1 MTHPSRWHVARL
13 ARFAAV
19 FGAALL
25 FGAAQLAAQGTT
37 GKIEGTVRDQAGAA
51 VAGAQVLIVGSAF
64 SSTSNE
70 QGYYF
75 INNVPAGVMT
85 VRAQY
90 IGYAPSEVR
99 NVRVFAGQ
107 TMTVNLQLEQRAIEV
122 TGINVT
128 VGATPIVP
136 RDQVASKSIVAGDL
150 VQSLP
155 VGQASDAL
163 RLQPGVVESA
173 RGLSLRGSRTD
184 EAIVYLDG
192 VPMRSVSGRTGTG
205 RGAPNAGLGVNVIG
219 TDALEEV
226 SVTTGAIGASQGDA
240 QSGVISF
247 VTRSGGERLTGYLSG
262 ATDELSGQTY
272 GQGLNRFE
280 GSLGGPLAH
289 NLKFF
294 VSTVMEG
301 RQNPLLG
308 KGSSDAPLYVLNGID
323 TTVTVAL
330 KPGTATSDSQVVS
343 LPAFTRYSSGQR
355 RPDNWSNDWNLD
367 GKLTYSY
374 GSGSRFSAAFHRTRS
389 QGLTFRGSAP
399 TGNIYDPQSQT
410 GFMNLSNALILNW
423 TQDLTRSAGRAF
435 ALDAS
440 FSFQGDRSTAGLVD
454 QSWFASNHNPTG
466 NFSFGDIPFVVNTS
480 NFALDDRLIQ
490 NIRVNNCQNGRD
502 AARPTMGGCIPFLNR
517 ASDFS
522 TAAAYRTNPYGVDRT
537 FYSISGTGSPG
548 TALAQENRVTGRVS
562 ADWQAD
568 RYNRVQFGGDF
579 VRADVRTF
587 NSNSLTSQIFMD
599 AAAYKP
605 NRFGVY
611 AQDRLD
617 LGDVVIDF
625 GLRYDRLQSNV
636 LFPTIPGRINS
647 DPLTGH
653 SGTPAAGLT
662 KVLAEVRTPAN
673 ICGGPNGVFSGCIS
687 ASDTAAIIA
696 NATATANRCAADIAA
711 SDTTSWATCNLSAGS
726 PHSVLLPSVRVSF
739 PITDRTG
746 FRLSYA
752 QQAQTPEFQRYAASV
767 NTDLA
772 ITNTNSVWGQD
783 INYGKTILF
792 EFGVRHAFSQ
802 DMVLDVSLYN
812 KDIVSDV
819 TGRVEQYFDY
829 STGSVQGID
838 LYTNQDFGNVRGID
852 FKLDRRIGSL
862 FQGSLSYTL
871 QASKSTGS
879 DPTEYLNTYS
889 RSISAISGDREPP
902 PQAILTTGDNRT
914 HTIAGNLVLN
924 LPHGWQE
931 GSMLGTLFQDFG
943 AFATFRFASGLPY
956 TPFSQGANGC
966 INLGGG
972 GLGPNNGFG
981 LQGVPCAPLN
991 SATTPWIKNV
1001 DLRLTRG
1008 FQISN
1013 GRNITVFADFRNLF
1027 NFTNILNLF
1036 VETGDIHNATFQDK
1050 STVTV
1055 IDGLHSEAGGLYTT
1069 KTIGGV
1075 AKTGIDLSNC
1085 AAFNPLSSAG
1095 VPDCIMLRRTEARFA
1110 DPDDPNGAN
1119 LFYTDTEINRA
1130 LGAWYLRGNGPQTL
1144 VGPGLNFRFGF
1155 ELNF

>member
-1 MTHPSRWHVARL
+1 MTHSSRWHVARL
-13 ARFAAV
+13 AAAV
-19 FGAALL
+19 GVALL
-25 FGAAQLAAQGTT
+25 FGAGHLAAQGTS
-37 GKIEGTVRDQAGAA
+37 GKIEGTVRDQAGAPI
-51 VAGAQVLIVGSAF
+51 AGAQVLIVGSAF

-75 INNVPAGVMT
+75 INNVPVGVMT

-90 IGYAPSEVR
+90 IGYAPAEVR
-99 NVRVFAGQ
+99 SVRVFAGQ
-107 TMTVNLQLEQRAIEV
+107 TMTVNLALEQRAIEV
-122 TGINVT
+122 GGIT
-128 VGATPIVP
+128 VSVEQNPIVP
-136 RDQVASKSIVAGDL
+136 RDQVASKSIISGDL
-150 VQSLP
+150 MQGLP
-155 VGQASDAL
+155 VGQASEAI

-173 RGLSLRGSRTD
+173 RGISLRGSRTD
-184 EAIVYLDG
+184 ESIVYIDG

-205 RGAPNAGLGVNVIG
+205 RAAPNAGLGVNVIG
-219 TDALEEV
+219 TDAIEEV
-226 SVTTGAIGASQGDA
+226 SVTTGAIGAAQGDA

-247 VTRSGGERLTGYLSG
+247 VTRSGGEHFTGYLSG
-262 ATDELSGQTY
+262 ATDEVSGQTY
-272 GQGLNRFE
+272 GQGLNRLE
-280 GSLGGPLAH
+280 ASLGGPLAH

-308 KGSSDAPLYVLNGID
+308 AGSQNAPLYVLNGID

-330 KPGTATSDSQVVS
+330 KPGTATSDSQIVA

-367 GKLTYSY
+367 SKLTYSY

-389 QGLTFRGSAP
+389 QGLNFRGSALA
-399 TGNIYDPQSQT
+399 GNIYDPQSQT
-410 GFMNLSNALILNW
+410 GFLNLSNALILNW
-423 TQDLTRSAGRAF
+423 TQDLSHAAGHAF

-440 FSFQGDRSTAGLVD
+440 FSIQGDQSTSGLVD
-454 QSWFASNHNPTG
+454 QNWFANNHTETG
-466 NFSFGDIPFVVNTS
+466 NFGFGNIPFIVNAD
-480 NFALDDRLIQ
+480 NFTMDDRLIQ

-502 AARPTMGGCIPFLNR
+502 AARPTMGGCVPFLNR
-517 ASDFS
+517 SNDFT
-522 TAAAYRTNPYGVDRT
+522 TAASFRTNPYGVDRT
-537 FYSISGTGSPG
+537 FYGATGTGNPG
-548 TALAQENRVTGRVS
+548 VALASENRTTGRIA

-568 RYNRVQFGGDF
+568 RYNRLQFGGDF
-579 VRADVRTF
+579 VKADVRTF
-587 NSNSLTSQIFMD
+587 NANLTNQIFMD
-599 AAAYKP
+599 AAAYQP
-605 NRFGVY
+605 NRFGLY

-617 LGDVVIDF
+617 LGDVVVDF
-625 GLRYDRLQSNV
+625 GLRYDRLNSNV
-636 LFPTIPGRINS
+636 LFPTTPGRINS

-653 SGTPAAGLT
+653 SGTPAAGLV
-662 KVLAEVRTPAN
+662 KVLADVRNPAN
-673 ICGGPNGVFSGCIS
+673 LCGGTNGVFSGCI
-687 ASDTAAIIA
+687 AAADTASIIA
-696 NATATANRCAADIAA
+696 NATSTATRCAADIAA
-711 SDTTSWATCNLSAGS
+711 ADTTSWSTCNLAPGAA
-726 PHSVLLPSVRVSF
+726 HSVFLPSVRVSF

-772 ITNTNSVWGQD
+772 ITNTNSTWGQD

-819 TGRVEQYFDY
+819 AGRIEQYFDY
-829 STGSVQGID
+829 STGSVQGIN
-838 LYTNQDFGNVRGID
+838 LFTNQDFGNVRGID
-852 FKLDRRIGSL
+852 FRLDRRLGSL

-871 QASKSTGS
+871 QSSKSTGS
-879 DPTEYLNTYS
+879 DPTEYLNTYA
-889 RSISAISGDREPP
+889 RQISAVSGDREPP
-902 PQAILTTGDNRT
+902 PQAILTTADNRT

-931 GSMLGTLFQDFG
+931 GTMLGKIFQDFG

-956 TPFSQGANGC
+956 TRFP
-966 INLGGG
+966 NLGGG

-981 LQGVPCAPLN
+981 LVGTPAEPLN
-991 SATTPWIKNV
+991 ASTTPWIKNV

-1008 FQISN
+1008 FQISS
-1013 GRNITVFADFRNLF
+1013 GRNVTVFADFRNLF

-1036 VETGDIHNATFQDK
+1036 VETGDVSNALYESNQTA
-1050 STVTV
+1050 TVRA
-1055 IDGLHSEAGGLYTT
+1055 GLLSEAGSKYTT

-1075 AKTGIDLSNC
+1075 ATTGIDLSDC
-1085 AAFNPLSSAG
+1085 SSFNSLSTAG

-1110 DPDDPNGAN
+1110 DPNDPNGGN
-1119 LFYTDTEINRA
+1119 LFYTDSEINRA
-1130 LGAWYLRGNGPQTL
+1130 LNAWYVRGSGPQTL

>member
-1 MTHPSRWHVARL
+1 MTQPSRWHVARL

-19 FGAALL
+19 FGVALL
-25 FGAAQLAAQGTT
+25 FGAGRLAAQGTT
-37 GKIEGTVRDQAGAA
+37 GKIEGTVRDQAGAPI
-51 VAGAQVLIVGSAF
+51 AGAQVLIVGSAF
-64 SSTSNE
+64 SSTTNE

-75 INNVPAGVMT
+75 INNVAAGVMT

-107 TMTVNLQLEQRAIEV
+107 TMTVNLALEQRAIEV
-122 TGINVT
+122 GGIT
-128 VGATPIVP
+128 VSVEQNPIVP

-150 VQSLP
+150 IVGLP
-155 VGQASDAL
+155 VYQANEAL
-163 RLQPGVVESA
+163 RLQPGVVESN
-173 RGLSLRGSRTD
+173 RGLSIRGSRTD
-184 EAIVYLDG
+184 EAIVYIDG
-192 VPMRSVSGRTGTG
+192 APMRSVSGRTGTG

-219 TDALEEV
+219 TDAIEEV

-262 ATDELSGQTY
+262 ATDEVSGQTY
-272 GQGLNRFE
+272 GQGLNRLE
-280 GSLGGPLAH
+280 ASLGGPLAR

-323 TTVTVAL
+323 TTLTVAL
-330 KPGTATSDSQVVS
+330 QPTNPTSDSQVVS

-355 RPDNWSNDWNLD
+355 RPDNWSSDWNLD

-389 QGLTFRGSAP
+389 QGLTFRGSAST
-399 TGNIYDPQSQT
+399 TGNVNIYDPQSQT
-410 GFMNLSNALILNW
+410 GFLNLSNALILNW
-423 TQDLTRSAGRAF
+423 TQDLTRSAGHAF

-440 FSFQGDRSTAGLVD
+440 FSIQGDRSTSGLVD
-454 QSWFASNHNPTG
+454 QAWFANNHTPTG
-466 NFSFGDIPFVVNTS
+466 NFAMGNIPFTINQD
-480 NFALDDRLIQ
+480 NFTLDDRLIQ
-490 NIRVNNCQNGRD
+490 NIRVNNCLNGRD
-502 AARPTMGGCIPFLNR
+502 AARPTMGGCVPFLNR
-517 ASDFS
+517 TNDFA
-522 TAAAYRTNPYGVDRT
+522 TAASFRTNPYGVDRT
-537 FYSISGTGSPG
+537 FYALTGTGNPG
-548 TALAQENRVTGRVS
+548 VALAREDRMTGRIA

-568 RYNRVQFGGDF
+568 RYNRLQFGGDF

-587 NSNSLTSQIFMD
+587 NSNLTNQIFMD

-605 NRFGVY
+605 NRFGLY

-625 GLRYDRLQSNV
+625 GLRYDRLNSNV
-636 LFPTIPGRINS
+636 LFPTVAGRISS

-653 SGTPAAGLT
+653 SGSPAAGLA
-662 KVLAEVRTPAN
+662 KVLNDVRTPGN
-673 ICGGPNGVFSGCIS
+673 ICGGPKGVYSGCIS
-687 ASDTAAIIA
+687 ASDTATIIA
-696 NATATANRCAADIAA
+696 SATDVANRCQAAITAAD
-711 SDTTSWATCNLSAGS
+711 TTAWSTCNLTPGAT
-726 PHSVLLPSVRVSF
+726 HSVVLPSVRVSF

-767 NTDLA
+767 NTDLG
-772 ITNTNSVWGQD
+772 ITNTNSTWGQD

-819 TGRVEQYFDY
+819 AGRVLQYFDY
-829 STGSVQGID
+829 TTRSVQGIN
-838 LYTNQDFGNVRGID
+838 LFTNQDFGNVRGID
-852 FKLDRRIGSL
+852 FRIDRRLGSL

-871 QASKSTGS
+871 QSSKSTGS
-879 DPTEYLNTYS
+879 DPTEYLNTYA
-889 RSISAISGDREPP
+889 RQISAISGDREPP

-914 HTIAGNLVLN
+914 HTIAGNLTLN

-931 GSMLGTLFQDFG
+931 GTMLGTLFQDFG

-956 TPFSQGANGC
+956 TRFP
-966 INLGGG
+966 NLGGG

-981 LQGVPCAPLN
+981 LVGTPAEPLN
-991 SATTPWIKNV
+991 ASTTPWIKNV

-1008 FQISN
+1008 FQVSS
-1013 GRNITVFADFRNLF
+1013 GRNVTVFADFRNLF
-1027 NFTNILNLF
+1027 NFTNILSLF
-1036 VETGDIHNATFQDK
+1036 VETGDIQNAQFETNTTA
-1050 STVTV
+1050 TVRA
-1055 IDGLHSEAGGLYTT
+1055 GLRSEAGGLYTT

-1085 AAFNPLSSAG
+1085 AAFNSLSTAG
-1095 VPDCIMLRRTEARFA
+1095 IPDCIMLRRAEARFA
-1110 DPDDPNGAN
+1110 DPDDPGGAN
-1119 LFYTDTEINRA
+1119 LFYTDSEINRA
-1130 LGAWYLRGNGPQTL
+1130 LNAWYTRASGPQTL

>member
-1 MTHPSRWHVARL
+1 MNHSSRWNLARL
-13 ARFAAV
+13 VRAAAT
-19 FGAALL
+19 FGVVLL
-25 FGAAQLAAQGTT
+25 IGAGRLAAQGTT
-37 GKIEGTVRDQAGAA
+37 GKIEGTVRDQSGAA
-51 VAGAQVLIVGSAF
+51 IAGAQVLIVGSAYT
-64 SSTSNE
+64 STSNE

-122 TGINVT
+122 TGVT
-128 VGATPIVP
+128 VTAEQNPIVP
-136 RDQVASKSIVAGDL
+136 RDQVASKSIIAGDL
-150 VQSLP
+150 LQSLP
-155 VGQASDAL
+155 VGQASEAI
-163 RLQPGVVESA
+163 RLQPGVVESG
-173 RGLSLRGSRTD
+173 RGISLRGSRTD

-205 RGAPNAGLGVNVIG
+205 RGAPNNGLGVNVIG
-219 TDALEEV
+219 TNALEEV

-247 VTRSGGERLTGYLSG
+247 VTRSGGERFTGFLSG
-262 ATDELSGQTY
+262 ATDEVSGQTY
-272 GQGLNRFE
+272 GQGLNRLE
-280 GSLGGPLAH
+280 ASLGGPLMQ

-308 KGSSDAPLYVLNGID
+308 KGSSDAPLYVLDGID
-323 TTVTVAL
+323 TTLTVAL
-330 KPGTATSDSQVVS
+330 KPGSPISDSQRVV

-355 RPDNWSNDWNLD
+355 RPDNWSSDWNLD
-367 GKLTYSY
+367 AKLTYSY

-389 QGLTFRGSAP
+389 QGLNFRGSAP
-399 TGNIYDPQSQT
+399 SGNIYDPQAQG
-410 GFMNLSNALILNW
+410 GFLNLSNALILNW
-423 TQDLTRSAGRAF
+423 TQDVSHSAGHAF

-440 FSFQGDRSTAGLVD
+440 FSLQGDRSTGGLVD
-454 QSWFASNHNPTG
+454 QSWLQNNHTATG
-466 NFSFGDIPFVVNTS
+466 NFAFGNIPFIVNAD
-480 NFALDDRLIQ
+480 NFTLDDRLIQ
-490 NIRVNNCQNGRD
+490 NIRVNNCLNGRD
-502 AARPTMGGCIPFLNR
+502 AARPSMGGCIPYLNR
-517 ASDFS
+517 GSDFS
-522 TAAAYRTNPYGVDRT
+522 TAASFRTNPYGVDRT
-537 FYSISGTGSPG
+537 FYGVNGTGSPA
-548 TALAQENRVTGRVS
+548 TALDQENRITGRVA

-579 VRADVRTF
+579 VKADVRTF
-587 NSNSLTSQIFMD
+587 NTNSLTSQIFMD

-605 NRFGVY
+605 NRFGLY

-625 GLRYDRLQSNV
+625 GLRYDRLNSNV

-653 SGTPAAGLT
+653 SGTPAAGLV
-662 KVLAEVRTPAN
+662 KVLTDVRTPTN
-673 ICGGPNGVFSGCIS
+673 ICGGPNGVFPGCIS
-687 ASDTAAIIA
+687 AADTASIIA
-696 NATATANRCAADIAA
+696 NATTTANQCAADIAA
-711 SDTTSWATCNLSAGS
+711 ADTTSWATCNLTTGGA
-726 PHSVLLPSVRVSF
+726 HSVLLPSVRVSF

-772 ITNTNSVWGQD
+772 ITNTNSTWGQD
-783 INYGKTILF
+783 ISYGKTILF

-819 TGRVEQYFDY
+819 AGRVEQYFDY
-829 STGSVQGID
+829 STGSVQGIN
-838 LYTNQDFGNVRGID
+838 LFTNQDFGNVRGID
-852 FKLDRRIGSL
+852 VRLDRRVGSL

-871 QASKSTGS
+871 QSSKSTGS
-879 DPTEYLNTYS
+879 DPTEYLNTYA
-889 RSISAISGDREPP
+889 RQISAISGDREPP
-902 PQAILTTGDNRT
+902 PQAILATGDNRT

-924 LPHGWQE
+924 LPHGWRE
-931 GSMLGTLFQDFG
+931 GSTLGTLFQDFG

-956 TPFSQGANGC
+956 TPFSNGPNGC

-981 LQGVPCAPLN
+981 LVGTPCAPLN

-1008 FQISN
+1008 FQLSR
-1013 GRNITVFADFRNLF
+1013 GRNVTVFADFRNLF

-1036 VETGDIHNATFQDK
+1036 VETGDISNAKFETQ
-1050 STVTV
+1050 STITV
-1055 IDGLHSEAGGLYTT
+1055 RNGLRTEAGGLYTT

-1075 AKTGIDLSNC
+1075 AKTGIDLSDC
-1085 AAFNPLSSAG
+1085 SAFNPLSAAG
-1095 VPDCIMLRRTEARFA
+1095 APDCIMLRRTEARFA
-1110 DPDDPNGAN
+1110 DPDDPNGTN
-1119 LFYTDTEINRA
+1119 LFYTDSEIDRA
-1130 LGAWYLRGNGPQTL
+1130 LHAWYMRGNGPQTL